1 MEWIWLALLLIFV
14 IIEIITVQIVTIW
27 FAVGALAALITSL
40 ITDNILVQV
49 IVMLTASL
57 LSLACTRPFVKK
69 IMKNNIHPTNADMYI
84 GKEGV
89 TTEEINNLLGKGSAR
104 IKGTDWTARSSQD
117 SVVIPVGS
125 RVVVEEISGVKA
137 IVSISEN

>member
-14 IIEIITVQIVTIW
+14 VIEIATVQIVTIW

-49 IVMLTASL
+49 IVMLAASL
-57 LSLACTRPFVKK
+57 LSLVCTRPFVKK
-69 IMKNNIHPTNADMYI
+69 IMKNNVQPTNADMYI

-89 TTEEINNLLGKGSAR
+89 TTEEINNLLGTGSAK

-117 SVVIPVGS
+117 SVIIPVGA
-125 RVVVEEISGVKA
+125 RVVVDEISGVKA